1 MDKTAVI
8 TALTACSRILAGTVG
23 LNGRPEVRP
32 TVFLF
37 EQAGAF
43 YFMTTKS
50 CRMYAEL
57 CKTPYVQLYLEDPET
72 QKTLRISGKACFT
85 EDNEVIARA
94 VREREAVLPET
105 GGDTKRLIAFFLT
118 GAEAEY
124 SDACAEGS
132 EEKFRLPDPDG
143 VLIGITIK
151 KDTELRDRLGKIL
164 ERREQEAPTAD
175 GELLKLYDG
184 ALFVFAEAAKS
195 VWPRMDIRPVER
207 AAVFET
213 YDEREKYTALAAGII
228 GNTVIDKPEDLTY
241 WLNIETLKEL
251 LPQGR

>member
-1 MDKTAVI
+1 MDKAAVI
-8 TALTACSRILAGTVG
+8 HALTQCSRILAGTVG

-32 TVFLF
+32 AAFLF
-37 EQAGAF
+37 EQDGAL
-43 YFMTTKS
+43 YFITTKS

-72 QKTLRISGKACFT
+72 NKTLRISGKACFT
-85 EDNEVIARA
+85 EDDAVIARA

-105 GGDTKRLIAFFLT
+105 GEDTKCLIAFFLI

-132 EEKFRLPDPDG
+132 EEKLRLPDPDG

-151 KDTELRDRLGKIL
+151 KNTELRDRLSRIL
-164 ERREQEAPTAD
+164 ERREQEAPAAD

-184 ALFVFAEAAKS
+184 ALFVFAEVAKA

-228 GNTVIDKPEDLTY
+228 GNAVIDKPEDLTY
-241 WLNIETLKEL
+241 WLNIETLKEKQT
-251 LPQGR
+251 PG